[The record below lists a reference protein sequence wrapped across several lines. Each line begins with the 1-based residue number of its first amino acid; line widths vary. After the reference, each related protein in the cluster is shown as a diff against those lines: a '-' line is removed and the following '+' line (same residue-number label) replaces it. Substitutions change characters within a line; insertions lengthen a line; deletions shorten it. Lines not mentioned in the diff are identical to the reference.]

1 MIGRC
6 IARAT
11 PSLMVLLAAMGLA
24 ASTLAAPAKRAKT
37 NATPAR
43 ATVPAPAKQTP
54 APAFDTLAGNLP
66 AMLLSN
72 DRPYLVT
79 ADVYVPQ
86 GKRVSIGPG
95 VVLLFRNFTG
105 LHVMGVLSAVGN
117 KEHPVIFTS
126 VNDKQYHPTSTLD
139 AAPFDWNGI
148 YLHEDAVGSE
158 LSNCSVLYS
167 VEGINASTRFF
178 RLDPCVLLHNGNA
191 NLTIEGV
198 ARKVG
203 SEPCTYSLAV
213 NDPSLKGVPA
223 QILRDPLAPKRA
235 VFRYMGLGLAAGGGV
250 MAIVFAARLSG
261 SSHTFSQLSSTGD
274 ANLFDHTSSDWEKAR
289 KERNANT
296 AATLIGLT
304 LTAVGAVG
312 LAWSFTF

>member
-1 MIGRC
+1 
-6 IARAT
+6 
-11 PSLMVLLAAMGLA
+11 
-24 ASTLAAPAKRAKT
+24 
-37 NATPAR
+37 
-43 ATVPAPAKQTP
+43 
-54 APAFDTLAGNLP
+54 
-66 AMLLSN
+66 
-72 DRPYLVT
+72 
-79 ADVYVPQ
+79 
-86 GKRVSIGPG
+86 
-95 VVLLFRNFTG
+95 
-105 LHVMGVLSAVGN
+105 
-117 KEHPVIFTS
+117 
-126 VNDKQYHPTSTLD
+126 
-139 AAPFDWNGI
+139 
-148 YLHEDAVGSE
+148 
-158 LSNCSVLYS
+158 
-167 VEGINASTRFF
+167 
-178 RLDPCVLLHNGNA
+178 
-191 NLTIEGV
+191 V

-261 SSHTFSQLSSTGD
+261 SSHTFSQLSSTDD